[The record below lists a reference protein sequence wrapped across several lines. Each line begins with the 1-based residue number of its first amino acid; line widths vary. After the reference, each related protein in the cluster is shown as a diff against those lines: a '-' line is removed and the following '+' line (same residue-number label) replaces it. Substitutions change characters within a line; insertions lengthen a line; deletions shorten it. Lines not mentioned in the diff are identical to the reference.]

1 MKCGIPFRRNI
12 EQFMI
17 EGYCFSKLLLLN
29 TLNTFINAFKL
40 KPNSCYAVFQKREA
54 VDCLNARNY

>member
-17 EGYCFSKLLLLN
+17 EGYCFSKLLLL
-29 TLNTFINAFKL
+29 IYAFKL
-40 KPNSCYAVFQKREA
+40 KPNSCYAVFQEKGGS
-54 VDCLNARNY
+54 